1 MNNRISL
8 RRCRDFLWACAL
20 LASVAHAQTVE
31 EAKPQNGSAVLPSMG
46 FAAMIASDEL
56 YDALKKFP
64 ALAVLDK
71 EKLGSPVTVRVSLEV
86 GRLATA
92 SNVASA
98 ILTLGTLGL
107 LPAVNNRDVTVTYD
121 LVVNGSV
128 VSSYSYSKKI
138 TRVFNVYST
147 DRTHGLGDD
156 GLAWLTGTAG
166 QFAGDLARDPKF
178 AELEA
183 EYHSYYDVPVPV
195 PAAAH

>member
-1 MNNRISL
+1 VLIAAA
-8 RRCRDFLWACAL
+8 ACSQMTGTAE
-20 LASVAHAQTVE
+20 AQS
-31 EAKPQNGSAVLPSMG
+31 GSSALPSMG

-64 ALAVLDK
+64 AFAMLDK

-86 GRLATA
+86 GRTASA

-107 LPAVNNRDVTVTYD
+107 LPAVNNRDLTVTYD
-121 LVVNGSV
+121 VLVNGSV
-128 VSSYSYSKKI
+128 LSSYSYSKKI

-156 GLAWLTGTAG
+156 GLAWLTGTAS
-166 QFAGDLARDPKF
+166 QFAGDLARDPRF
-178 AELEA
+178 ADLEA
-183 EYHSYYDVPVPV
+183 EYHFYYDAAA